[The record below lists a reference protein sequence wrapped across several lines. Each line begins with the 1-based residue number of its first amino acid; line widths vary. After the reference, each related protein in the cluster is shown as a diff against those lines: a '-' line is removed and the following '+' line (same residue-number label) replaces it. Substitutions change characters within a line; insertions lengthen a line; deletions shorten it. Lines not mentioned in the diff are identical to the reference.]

1 MSAKGPTKAISGKVV
16 AGLGAAII
24 APVPVLWLTNSSDLI
39 DSPVVEVISVSPLSP
54 LYANNTYS
62 DAQITVD
69 NGGKATAED
78 CFVRAY
84 NAELISEEPD
94 ILQLRESRSGLIYR
108 RRVGML
114 LW

>member
-16 AGLGAAII
+16 TGLGAAII

-62 DAQITVD
+62 EAQITVD
-69 NGGKATAED
+69 NGGKATAKI
-78 CFVRAY
+78 V
-84 NAELISEEPD
+84 L
-94 ILQLRESRSGLIYR
+94 
-108 RRVGML
+108 
-114 LW
+114 